1 MHVIKGMVGCLGDM
15 EKVMIN
21 LHEEPNICK
30 SVFLIVILK
39 EEEESRDTGKERL
52 ETFQSQSHPDG
63 DAFI

>member
-15 EKVMIN
+15 ETVMIN

-39 EEEESRDTGKERL
+39 EEEESRDTGKERVENL
-52 ETFQSQSHPDG
+52 SKSKSP
-63 DAFI
+63 